1 MRLRLVGVFHVPF
14 AQSYSNPW
22 RGRTAFTTKNVS
34 EISLPDSFKDPDVD
48 TCVRSEQL
56 LSPSDCW
63 WEHHHRK
70 PSWTDNWSWRS
81 TPVVPHHHDSYLGNV
96 KQKLVYPFIEN
107 ENGRNNLSCF
117 FFTCHGTF
125 PKLVSWP
132 PTIRFIRVYVS
143 PHSETTKWII
153 K

>member
-63 WEHHHRK
+63 WEHHHKK

-81 TPVVPHHHDSYLGNV
+81 TPVAPPRFIFR
-96 KQKLVYPFIEN
+96 KCKTIKLVYPFIEN
-107 ENGRNNLSCF
+107 ENCRHNLSCF
-117 FFTCHGTF
+117 FFYLPWNFSEACIVTTDD
-125 PKLVSWP
+125 
-132 PTIRFIRVYVS
+132 TIHTSVRQSAF
-143 PHSETTKWII
+143 
-153 K
+153 